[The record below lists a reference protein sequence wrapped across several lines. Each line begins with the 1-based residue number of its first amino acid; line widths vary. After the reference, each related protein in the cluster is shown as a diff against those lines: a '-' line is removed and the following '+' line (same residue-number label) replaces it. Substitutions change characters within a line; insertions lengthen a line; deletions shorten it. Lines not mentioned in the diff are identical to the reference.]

1 MLDSDLIGLQFLAEI
16 VSYTLQP
23 EQISGL
29 REEFEKID
37 VDGTGEIS
45 LEAFKEALIA
55 NSDFSEEEIEAT
67 FDGIHVRN
75 TDMSIRWHE
84 FVAACLSQCDIDDR
98 NIRLA
103 FDRLDTDRK
112 GYVTVQDLKAAI
124 DYYGGSDSHD
134 LQRMWIN
141 SVIDYK
147 SEKEHMTFDDFYTL
161 LKIENKQAS
170 SPKLPP
176 RKSKGSLVRS
186 VITQQESYEFLTCP
200 VNDQYGQSKG
210 FRSNSLGPLHDLDL
224 SELLLDDK
232 EFKVPTFKRRLTR
245 DMQDFILEASK
256 SVDEDEQG
264 TLRRRTSI
272 SGKQG
277 LILRREDSSREQ

>member
-1 MLDSDLIGLQFLAEI
+1 M
-16 VSYTLQP
+16 
-23 EQISGL
+23 
-29 REEFEKID
+29 
-37 VDGTGEIS
+37 
-45 LEAFKEALIA
+45 AFKEALIA
-55 NSDFSEEEIEAT
+55 NSDCSEEEIEAT
-67 FDGIHVRN
+67 FVGIHVRN

-161 LKIENKQAS
+161 LKLENKHVMDRGCGS
-170 SPKLPP
+170 LRPKHPPPKLLP

-186 VITQQESYEFLTCP
+186 VITQQESYDFLTCP
-200 VNDQYGQSKG
+200 VHDQSGQSKG

-232 EFKVPTFKRRLTR
+232 ESTLITNMAIPTFKRRLTR

-256 SVDEDEQG
+256 SVDEDEKG

-272 SGKQG
+272 TGKQG